1 MNADKRAQPNDTG
14 AALAPV
20 AVLPVEPGEVER
32 VAALA
37 GEIWREHYAGI
48 ISAAQIEYML
58 EQRYRPTLIRLELT
72 RADLWWDKL
81 LIRQE
86 IAGFASYFLTAQA
99 GEMKLDKLYVHQ
111 DHQRRGYG
119 GRVLAH
125 VCERARGLGCS
136 RVVLAVN
143 RNNRNAIA
151 AYLKHGFQV
160 CASQVTDIGG
170 GFVMD
175 DYVMARGL

>member
-1 MNADKRAQPNDTG
+1 MNDDKRREGSDANAVLDQI
-14 AALAPV
+14 

-32 VAALA
+32 IAALA
-37 GEIWREHYAGI
+37 GEIWRRHYADI

-58 EQRYRPTLIRLELT
+58 KQRYEPPLIHSELART
-72 RADLWWDKL
+72 DLWWDKL
-81 LIRQE
+81 LVRGE
-86 IAGFASYFLTAQA
+86 IAGFASYFLTGHA

-111 DHQRRGYG
+111 NHQRRGFG
-119 GRVLAH
+119 GRVITH

-143 RNNRNAIA
+143 RNNHNAIG
-151 AYLKHGFQV
+151 AYLKHGFRV
-160 CASQVTDIGG
+160 RGSQIKDIGG

-175 DYVMARGL
+175 DYVMAREL